1 MMQPI
6 IGLIENIKSENKKID
21 ATFEEIEK
29 KVKKIKNFNNELI
42 RELEIFMLKS
52 IILRDKIFKE
62 HFDKLSNFLN
72 LKNPM

>member
-1 MMQPI
+1 MQPI